1 MLIQELGHES
11 LDQGIPPE
19 EAAKIVAA
27 KLSENE
33 HHSRMWYRINATRNM
48 SGGKKLTPQV
58 FSAFKD
64 VRYNYPLSLHY
75 YVIIIITV
83 NSYYYYNLNIKKK
96 QYATKFSR
104 SPTSISQIS
113 NTSKV

>member
-64 VRYNYPLSLHY
+64 VRYNYPWVY
-75 YVIIIITV
+75 TIT
-83 NSYYYYNLNIKKK
+83 
-96 QYATKFSR
+96 
-104 SPTSISQIS
+104 
-113 NTSKV
+113 